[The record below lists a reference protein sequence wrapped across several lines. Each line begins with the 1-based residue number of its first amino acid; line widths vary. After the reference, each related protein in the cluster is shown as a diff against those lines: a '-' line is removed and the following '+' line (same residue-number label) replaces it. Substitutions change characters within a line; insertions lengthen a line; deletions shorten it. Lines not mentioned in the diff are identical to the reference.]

1 MGKINESGSVYICP
15 MHASIRQASP
25 GKCPKCG
32 MALVPENARSA
43 LLRHMAGN
51 WRHLAIMG
59 VIMVAVM
66 AATMM
71 MTVR

>member
-1 MGKINESGSVYICP
+1 MDTINTSGSTYICP
-15 MHASIRQASP
+15 MHASIREASP

-32 MALVPENARSA
+32 MALVPENARFG

-51 WRHLAIMG
+51 WRHLVVMG

-66 AATMM
+66 AAVMM